1 MCEASAYVI
10 KDGQEELLLESVDI
24 LEDLDGEIKMVNL
37 FGEQKHIRGRIKS
50 LSLVDHKI
58 LLEQA
63 D

>member
-1 MCEASAYVI
+1 MCEASAYLI

-24 LEDLDGEIKMVNL
+24 LENNDGDIRMVNL
-37 FGEQKHIRGRIKS
+37 FGEQKLIKGRIKS

-63 D
+63 S